1 MTGRLSCFGWFLRS
15 RGLVAVVAYLTV
27 GMVCAHHLGGDLV
40 TVPFAGSRS
49 VDVGLGP
56 SSLSGILASVL
67 FSSPDPQREQAFP
80 DRPIRTMRVV
90 WAVIVLVWPVAWAVL
105 FNGDQPIS
113 QWWVL
118 WFARN
123 HVLLVGLAMVASVVL
138 SVAWAWLPGTIF
150 VLSCWILG
158 TKDSAA
164 TPYWWALL
172 NQSLSLIH
180 L

>member
-1 MTGRLSCFGWFLRS
+1 MCIRDR
-15 RGLVAVVAYLTV
+15 
-27 GMVCAHHLGGDLV
+27 
-40 TVPFAGSRS
+40 
-49 VDVGLGP
+49 P

-113 QWWVL
+113 QRWVL

-172 NQSLSLIH
+172 NQSPFDVLSLAMAAVLVVVGVVLQWH
-180 L
+180 TPGPSR

>member
-90 WAVIVLVWPVAWAVL
+90 WAVIVLV
-105 FNGDQPIS
+105 FFS
-113 QWWVL
+113 S
-118 WFARN
+118 RRR
-123 HVLLVGLAMVASVVL
+123 H
-138 SVAWAWLPGTIF
+138 TR
-150 VLSCWILG
+150 
-158 TKDSAA
+158 
-164 TPYWWALL
+164 
-172 NQSLSLIH
+172 
-180 L
+180 

>member
-67 FSSPDPQREQAFP
+67 FSSPDHNGS
-80 DRPIRTMRVV
+80 RPSPTV
-90 WAVIVLVWPVAWAVL
+90 P
-105 FNGDQPIS
+105 
-113 QWWVL
+113 
-118 WFARN
+118 FA
-123 HVLLVGLAMVASVVL
+123 
-138 SVAWAWLPGTIF
+138 P
-150 VLSCWILG
+150 
-158 TKDSAA
+158 
-164 TPYWWALL
+164 
-172 NQSLSLIH
+172 
-180 L
+180 

>member
-67 FSSPDPQREQAFP
+67 FSSC
-80 DRPIRTMRVV
+80 
-90 WAVIVLVWPVAWAVL
+90 
-105 FNGDQPIS
+105 
-113 QWWVL
+113 
-118 WFARN
+118 
-123 HVLLVGLAMVASVVL
+123 LLYTSPSPRDKRQSRMPS
-138 SVAWAWLPGTIF
+138 
-150 VLSCWILG
+150 
-158 TKDSAA
+158 SA
-164 TPYWWALL
+164 
-172 NQSLSLIH
+172 
-180 L
+180 

>member
-113 QWWVL
+113 QW
-118 WFARN
+118 
-123 HVLLVGLAMVASVVL
+123 
-138 SVAWAWLPGTIF
+138 
-150 VLSCWILG
+150 
-158 TKDSAA
+158 
-164 TPYWWALL
+164 
-172 NQSLSLIH
+172 LSLIH
-180 L
+180 I

>member
-67 FSSPDPQREQAFP
+67 FSLPGPTTGAGLP
-80 DRPIRTMRVV
+80 RPSHSHHE
-90 WAVIVLVWPVAWAVL
+90 
-105 FNGDQPIS
+105 GG
-113 QWWVL
+113 
-118 WFARN
+118 
-123 HVLLVGLAMVASVVL
+123 VGRHRSGVASGMGRPV
-138 SVAWAWLPGTIF
+138 
-150 VLSCWILG
+150 
-158 TKDSAA
+158 
-164 TPYWWALL
+164 
-172 NQSLSLIH
+172 QR
-180 L
+180 